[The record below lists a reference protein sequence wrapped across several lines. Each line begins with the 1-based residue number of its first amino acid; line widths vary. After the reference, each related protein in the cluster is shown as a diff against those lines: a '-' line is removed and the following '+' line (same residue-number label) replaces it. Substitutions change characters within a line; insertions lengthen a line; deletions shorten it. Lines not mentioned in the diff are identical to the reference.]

1 MTVNVRFVHSARQSN
16 STYVVG
22 VEAAT
27 ADFAPHTGIKEFPP

>member
-1 MTVNVRFVHSARQSN
+1 MTVNVRFVLSPRQSR

-27 ADFAPHTGIKEFPP
+27 AGSAPHTGIKEFPP